1 MSHTKLTGQKREN
14 GRLSEK
20 PLPELGEWEL
30 ALVEVF
36 CRAAATL
43 GLRKSV
49 GMVYGAL
56 YCAGTPLSVTDLQE
70 KLLLSRGAV
79 VEAVQLLRR
88 FGAARVVI
96 RLGERKDFYEA
107 ETDLKK
113 FASGALHEILLP
125 GLEKTSL
132 RLEHAA
138 ALAPGNDAK
147 DKVEKLLRAKDA
159 FSALVPALEK
169 TLAGARETAARK

>member
-1 MSHTKLTGQKREN
+1 MSEIYDIKQER
-14 GRLSEK
+14 
-20 PLPELGEWEL
+20 PLPELEAWEL

-36 CRAAATL
+36 CRAAAML

-79 VEAVQLLRR
+79 VEATQLLRR
-88 FGAARVVI
+88 FGAVRIVI
-96 RLGERKDFYEA
+96 KIGERKDFFEA

-113 FASGALHEILLP
+113 FAAGALHEILLP

-132 RLEHAA
+132 RLEHAETLARGNA
-138 ALAPGNDAK
+138 AK
-147 DKVEKLLRAKDA
+147 TKVEKLLRAKDA
-159 FSALVPALEK
+159 LASLLPAVEEML
-169 TLAGARETAARK
+169 GTAKRK

>member
-1 MSHTKLTGQKREN
+1 MSEIYDTKHEQ
-14 GRLSEK
+14 
-20 PLPELGEWEL
+20 PLPKLKAWEL

-56 YCAGTPLSVTDLQE
+56 YCSETPLAVSELQE

-79 VEAVQLLRR
+79 VEATQLLRR
-88 FGAARVVI
+88 FGAVRVVI
-96 RLGERKDFYEA
+96 RIGERKDFFEA

-113 FASGALHEILLP
+113 FAAGALHEILLP
-125 GLEKTSL
+125 ALEKTSL
-132 RLEHAA
+132 RLEHAET
-138 ALAPGNDAK
+138 LARGNDAQE
-147 DKVEKLLRAKDA
+147 KVAKLLRAKNA
-159 FSALVPALEK
+159 LAALVPALEK
-169 TLAGARETAARK
+169 TLAR